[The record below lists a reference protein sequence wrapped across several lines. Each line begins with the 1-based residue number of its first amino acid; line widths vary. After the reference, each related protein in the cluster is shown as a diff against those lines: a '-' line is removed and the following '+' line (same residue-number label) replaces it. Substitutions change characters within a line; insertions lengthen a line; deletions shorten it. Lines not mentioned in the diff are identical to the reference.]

1 MFSRFCQLL
10 LDVAWA
16 SIDSDLIQSVK
27 IINFVNID
35 STSASIVPIFD
46 MFLLKLYPLSNS
58 INAWFGGKQGVE

>member
-1 MFSRFCQLL
+1 MLL
-10 LDVAWA
+10 ELVSTVTWY
-16 SIDSDLIQSVK
+16 SVK

-58 INAWFGGKQGVE
+58 VNAWFAGKQGVE